1 MKALDLDQ
9 VGSSGRDPCYVPILK
24 RHTKQGTDAQTSY
37 FSFVLHRKRM
47 ADHSIFD
54 PSVGVLVVTYY
65 GLPQTPLSI
74 QIRFIARVADN
85 QT

>member
-9 VGSSGRDPCYVPILK
+9 VGSSGRDPCCVPILK
-24 RHTKQGTDAQTSY
+24 RHTRHGTDAQTSY

-54 PSVGVLVVTYY
+54 PSVGVLVVTYD
-65 GLPQTPLSI
+65 GLIQTPLKFKYDSLL
-74 QIRFIARVADN
+74 V
-85 QT
+85 